1 MYNRKYE
8 ISQEAFMKIK
18 RLVGGS
24 LESNGYIIS
33 RMRGGSCYVI
43 DPGYEPKRFIAYIA
57 EQGFAMQGVILTHH
71 HYDHVGGAEKLRDYF
86 ECPVMMHEQ
95 DAFVYRQPVD
105 RLLADGDEI
114 DLDGETL
121 RVYHTPGHT
130 RGSICILSEKSKV
143 VFTGDTIFDTDLG
156 RTDLADG
163 SPQDMIRSCKAVIDK
178 WSNDYTIYPGHD
190 SAATMKQ
197 VRQYNQEFL
206 DCLEK

>member
-1 MYNRKYE
+1 
-8 ISQEAFMKIK
+8 MKIK

-57 EQGFAMQGVILTHH
+57 EQELAMQGVILTHH

-105 RLLADGDEI
+105 RLLVDGDEI

-190 SAATMKQ
+190 GAATMKQ

>member
-57 EQGFAMQGVILTHH
+57 EQGLAMQGVILTHH

>member
-57 EQGFAMQGVILTHH
+57 EQGLAMQGVILTHH

-105 RLLADGDEI
+105 RLLANGDEI

-190 SAATMKQ
+190 GAATMKQ

>member
-1 MYNRKYE
+1 
-8 ISQEAFMKIK
+8 MKIK

-57 EQGFAMQGVILTHH
+57 EQGLAMQGVILTHH

-178 WSNDYTIYPGHD
+178 WSNDYTIYPGHAG
-190 SAATMKQ
+190 AATMKQ

>member
-1 MYNRKYE
+1 
-8 ISQEAFMKIK
+8 MKIK

-57 EQGFAMQGVILTHH
+57 EQGLAMQGVILTHH

-130 RGSICILSEKSKV
+130 RGSICMLSEKSKV

-156 RTDLADG
+156 RTDLADS

-190 SAATMKQ
+190 GAATMKQ

>member
-1 MYNRKYE
+1 
-8 ISQEAFMKIK
+8 MKIK

-57 EQGFAMQGVILTHH
+57 EQGLAMQGVILTHH
-71 HYDHVGGAEKLRDYF
+71 HYDRVGGAEKRGDYF

-130 RGSICILSEKSKV
+130 RGSICMLSEKSKV

-190 SAATMKQ
+190 GAATMKQ

>member
-1 MYNRKYE
+1 
-8 ISQEAFMKIK
+8 MKNK

-57 EQGFAMQGVILTHH
+57 EQGLAMQGVILTHH

-163 SPQDMIRSCKAVIDK
+163 SPQDMIKSCKAVIDK

-190 SAATMKQ
+190 GAATMKQ
-197 VRQYNQEFL
+197 VRRYNREFL